1 MLYLLI
7 AALLFVA
14 AICFFNLDVFAGL
27 KKLVNS
33 ESGVRGRV
41 EQFLKQ
47 RKEGRKNDLKQR
59 IDLVQGRQ
67 RVNFWSQ
74 NFEQARRI
82 LVTTN
87 QESKLKL
94 LNLICV
100 VFFFIGAV
108 LSLLA
113 QNILLVPVL
122 SIGFTLIPMW
132 YIKYNEFHYIN
143 RLASELEVALS
154 VVTTSYIRTDNL
166 LQSVE
171 ENLHYIDRPVRDV
184 FAKFLN
190 EVKYV
195 NANVSSALET
205 MKGSFQN
212 SIFHEWCDTMLLC
225 QNDRELKHSLQPIVD
240 QFRDNKDLQQ
250 SMQTI
255 LLQPTREYRNIV
267 LIVLSSIPLIYF
279 MNKEWFSIMVD
290 TFGGKAII
298 AVLSVVVFLGMNKAI
313 NLSKPIN

>member
-1 MLYLLI
+1 MEYIIVAL
-7 AALLFVA
+7 LLFVA
-14 AICFFNLDVFAGL
+14 AVCFFNLNVFKGL

-47 RKEGRKNDLKQR
+47 RKEGRKNNLKQR
-59 IDLVQGRQ
+59 IDNIQGRQ
-67 RVNFWSQ
+67 RVNIWSQ

-87 QESKLKL
+87 QASKLKL

-108 LSLLA
+108 LSILA
-113 QNILLVPVL
+113 QNILLLPVL

-132 YIKYNEFHYIN
+132 YIKFNEFHYIN

-154 VVTTSYIRTDNL
+154 VITTSYLRTDNL

-171 ENLHYIDRPVRDV
+171 ENLHYIDRPVKDV

-195 NANVSSALET
+195 NANVSSALEA
-205 MKGSFQN
+205 MKGNFQN
-212 SIFHEWCDTMLLC
+212 SVFHEWCDTVFLC
-225 QNDRELKHSLQPIVD
+225 LSDRELKHSLQPIVD
-240 QFRDNKDLQQ
+240 QFSDNKDLQQ
-250 SMQTI
+250 SMETI
-255 LLQPTREYRNIV
+255 LLQPTRDYCIIVGIV
-267 LIVLSSIPLIYF
+267 LLIFPIMYLL
-279 MNKEWFSIMVD
+279 NKEWFSIMVD
-290 TFGGKAII
+290 TVGGKVMITG
-298 AVLSVVVFLGMNKAI
+298 LSVIIFYGMNKAV
-313 NLSKPIN
+313 NMSRPVN